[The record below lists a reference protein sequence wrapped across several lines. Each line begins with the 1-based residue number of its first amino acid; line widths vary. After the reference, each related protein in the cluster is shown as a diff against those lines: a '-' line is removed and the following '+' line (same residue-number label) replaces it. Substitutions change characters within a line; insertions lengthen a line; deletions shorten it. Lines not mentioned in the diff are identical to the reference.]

1 MVLAVVQAN
10 PLGDVTT
17 AQRAV
22 LQSVTAH
29 LTAAYM
35 TTRQED
41 DLRHSLHADHTLRT
55 PWSLHRAGS
64 RGGNGGPRGLWWAGD
79 MEGGGIGKQW
89 WGHRA

>member
-10 PLGDVTT
+10 ALGDVTT

-35 TTRQED
+35 TTRKED
-41 DLRHSLHADHTLRT
+41 DLRLETQRDKSQETFGRCT
-55 PWSLHRAGS
+55 
-64 RGGNGGPRGLWWAGD
+64 
-79 MEGGGIGKQW
+79 
-89 WGHRA
+89 